1 MNPAVIDN
9 KGGTSEG
16 KREGRS
22 RMDRLL
28 RLSFKHVLL
37 IALAWIVSVVL
48 HNVVY
53 GLFKGYF
60 DRTGSDEPFFFAI
73 ALLVIPLYLIASI
86 AYTLVVFVRRLLGG
100 RSG

>member
-1 MNPAVIDN
+1 MNPEAIDN
-9 KGGTSEG
+9 KGEPSEG
-16 KREGRS
+16 KRQERS

-28 RLSFKHVLL
+28 RLSFKRVLL

-48 HNVVY
+48 HNLVY

-86 AYTLVVFVRRLLGG
+86 AYTLAAFARRLLSG